1 MLCQHCEW
9 MGSDKILSAGHP
21 RDNRPW
27 MALGDSPVSLDHWVT
42 VIVRSPSVM
51 VRIILGFALV
61 DGVRILFASLYI
73 LRDGDTPWERESSR
87 RSSLPMSTGSSKDG
101 TAEGE

>member
-51 VRIILGFALV
+51 VRIILDSRPAQGT
-61 DGVRILFASLYI
+61 RILFAGFHI
-73 LRDGDTPWERESSR
+73 LRRGDTPWERESSR